1 MPSSVVLDDVLL
13 LVSGGLDPGS
23 PCMQAFWV
31 PIFCIAGTSFAM
43 ASASDVQDVVLNS
56 VAIGFIFD
64 VDEQF
69 YALLNPA
76 GTLPCGRDAGLLY

>member
-1 MPSSVVLDDVLL
+1 MPPSVVLDDVLL
-13 LVSGGLDPGS
+13 LVSGGSDPGS

-31 PIFCIAGTSFAM
+31 PIFCTAGTSFAM

-76 GTLPCGRDAGLLY
+76 GKRPSGLDAGLLY

>member
-1 MPSSVVLDDVLL
+1 M
-13 LVSGGLDPGS
+13 
-23 PCMQAFWV
+23 

-69 YALLNPA
+69 YALLPPA